1 MQKSKHTSKRIEKV
15 TEELLPLAASESVPA
30 SGEVTGLGETAA
42 AAAPPWV
49 GGAGAAAAVSMGFFW
64 GCEDFRSKG
73 TAAAAEAGSLPLRPL
88 EICE

>member
-1 MQKSKHTSKRIEKV
+1 MQKSKHTSKRIEKLK
-15 TEELLPLAASESVPA
+15 ELLPLAASESVPA
-30 SGEVTGLGETAA
+30 SGEVTGLGEETAA
-42 AAAPPWV
+42 WAPC
-49 GGAGAAAAVSMGFFW
+49 GAGALGAAATASGAFFW